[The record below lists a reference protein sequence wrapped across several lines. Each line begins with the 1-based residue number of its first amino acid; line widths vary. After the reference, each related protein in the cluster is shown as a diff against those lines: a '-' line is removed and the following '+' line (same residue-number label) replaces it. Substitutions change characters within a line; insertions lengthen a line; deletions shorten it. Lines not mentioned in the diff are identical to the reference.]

1 MAKQPAVVF
10 SNWYHLLEGLQESS
24 KGFYAS
30 LEEAIRKREL
40 PEINVSRVNYRE
52 GGIFSAEREYLR
64 VEREDLLFDVCAAP
78 FGTGFFIS
86 WWLGEDRPSALL
98 PTLAALVVTGLLL
111 YFAGIIF
118 GLIALVLIFFFLG
131 ALMSTGNLKWA
142 GYLLVIPLIGP
153 LFEKLFMPTTY
164 YKIDT
169 TLMFQESVHRAVVEV
184 IDQMTQAKGLRA
196 LSESERKPIL
206 SGFFKR

>member
-24 KGFYAS
+24 KDFYTS
-30 LEEAIRKREL
+30 LEEAIKKREL

-86 WWLGEDRPSALL
+86 WWLGEDRPSPLL
-98 PTLAALVVTGLLL
+98 PTLAALVVAGLLL
-111 YFAGIIF
+111 YLTCIII
-118 GLIALVLIFFFLG
+118 GLIALVVLFFLLG
-131 ALMSTGNLKWA
+131 ALMSSQGGKWSA
-142 GYLLVIPLIGP
+142 YILVIPLIGP

-164 YKIDT
+164 YKMDT
-169 TLMFQESVHRAVVEV
+169 TLMFQESVHKAVLEV
-184 IDQMTQAKGLRA
+184 IDQMTQAKGLRG
-196 LSESERKPIL
+196 LSELERKPIL
-206 SGFFKR
+206 RNIFKR